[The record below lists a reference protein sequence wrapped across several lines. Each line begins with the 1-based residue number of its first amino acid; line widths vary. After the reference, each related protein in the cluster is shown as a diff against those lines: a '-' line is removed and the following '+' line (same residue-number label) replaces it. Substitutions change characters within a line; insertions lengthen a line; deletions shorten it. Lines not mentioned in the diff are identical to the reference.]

1 MSTSPAADKKTA
13 TRDKI
18 LQAAL
23 VCFAQK
29 GYHQTSMDD
38 IVAQSELSKG
48 TLYWHFKSKQEL
60 FLALVEWFMLEFSQ
74 EVTHAWAEKMSAAD
88 KLRAMTKVSLD
99 SAEQTIPFFKVFLDF
114 WARTMEDTKLRLI
127 FSQIIEG
134 FQNQLTEVIEAGID
148 SGEFRPVNAR
158 ALALAMFAMLDALLL
173 YRTLLGDQIDMY
185 GSAETAIEVFLAGLQ
200 RQ

>member
-1 MSTSPAADKKTA
+1 MPPTADKKTA

-60 FLALVEWFMLEFSQ
+60 FLALLEWFMLEFDQ
-74 EVTHAWAEKMSAAD
+74 EVTQAWAEEMPAAD
-88 KLRAMTKVSLD
+88 KLRAMVRVSLD
-99 SAEQTIPFFKVFLDF
+99 SSEQIIPFFKIFLDF
-114 WARTMEDTKLRLI
+114 WARTMEDTQILLL
-127 FSQIIEG
+127 FSQMITE
-134 FQNQLTEVIEAGID
+134 FQNQLTAVIEAGIA

-158 ALALAMFAMLDALLL
+158 PLALAMFGMLDALLL
-173 YRTLLGDQIDMY
+173 YRTLLGDQVDMR
-185 GSAETAIEVFLAGLQ
+185 GSAEAAVEVLLAGLQ
-200 RQ
+200 PHKE